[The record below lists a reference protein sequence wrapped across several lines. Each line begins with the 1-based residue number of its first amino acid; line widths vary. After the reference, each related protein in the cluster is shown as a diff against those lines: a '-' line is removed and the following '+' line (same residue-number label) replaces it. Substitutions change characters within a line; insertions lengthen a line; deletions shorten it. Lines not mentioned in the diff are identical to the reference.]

1 MALQDNPIRSIYV
14 AADVSSG
21 TLGPGGLIDVL
32 LSGTGTSPRKQA
44 LVPPLDFSE
53 RSANSANW
61 KEIYVGGEFWGVSN
75 EDVVRGN
82 PTVPPTN
89 PVALGELDENLA
101 AGDATITVDDGTG
114 FSASGVIIIED
125 EIIKYTGKSTNDL
138 TGCTRGYF
146 DTSDVQHDGTA
157 STINI
162 YEWHSGEVLSILYEA
177 EPKVYGIRVKIL
189 DTIVWTGTGLQGN
202 PYTKTETY
210 GTFRFEI
217 PEESVTMVLYDDT
230 EDLVTVTTI

>member
-21 TLGPGGLIDVL
+21 TLGTGGLIDVL
-32 LSGTGTSPRKQA
+32 LSGTGTSPRKA
-44 LVPPLDFSE
+44 GLFASPDFSE

-61 KEIYVGGEFWGVSN
+61 KEIYVGADFWGVSN
-75 EDVVRGN
+75 KDVVSGMAI
-82 PTVPPTN
+82 PSSD

-114 FSASGVIIIED
+114 FPTSGVIIIED

-157 STINI
+157 STIYI
-162 YEWHSGEVLSILYEA
+162 YQWHSGEVLSILYEA
-177 EPKVYGIRVKIL
+177 EPKVYGIRVRIL
-189 DTIVWTGTGLQGN
+189 DSIVWVYNNNQS
-202 PYTKTETY
+202 YTKTLTY
-210 GTFRFEI
+210 GTFRFEV
-217 PEESVTMVLYDDT
+217 PEEIVTMVLYDDT
-230 EDLVTVTTI
+230 EDVVTVTTVY